1 MKILKY
7 IIYSLVLSPIFFLS
21 CTGELDIAPVDN
33 EVIQPDFQKIGD
45 IQSSLFGV
53 YSGFKATS
61 QYTGSLISMGDW
73 PADNLKI
80 SAVNTGQGALQHEWD
95 YNEAD
100 GVLEGMW
107 VGTYRVV
114 RRANFVITGVD
125 AFEGSETTLA
135 NQYKAEALV
144 LRSLALLNAHNLYA
158 ERYVDGSE
166 LSVPYVTDPNDITQE
181 PARLSTNELLS
192 NVEADLNAALANLPS
207 GFDPNRV
214 TTSLAYGLL
223 ARLALYQEDWAGV
236 VSNAT
241 LAIDNSGVPI
251 SNLATYSN
259 MWGETDSDGE
269 AIFKIALDPD
279 DAGVG
284 DAFYT
289 DGVGPRYDPALDIL
303 NLYDA
308 NDVRLDAFFMDLAPW
323 GKIISKYFGPPTQR
337 QFHEPFV
344 MRMSEMYLLRA
355 EANNVLGSDGP
366 ALADLDLLRT
376 NRIPGFTTGG
386 EAGDVLRDAI
396 RDERRKEL
404 CFEGFRFFDLER
416 WGLPVDRKD
425 CTADECF
432 LDADDFKFV
441 FAIPR
446 AELFANDNMVQNPGY

>member
-7 IIYSLVLSPIFFLS
+7 IIYSLVLSPLFFVS
-21 CTGELDIAPVDN
+21 CTGDLDIDPIQN

-53 YSGFKATS
+53 YSGFKGGS
-61 QYTGSLISMGDW
+61 QYTGSLVAMGDW
-73 PADNLKI
+73 PADNLKV
-80 SAVNTGQGALQHEWD
+80 SAVNTGQGVLQHEWD
-95 YNEAD
+95 YNEGD

-107 VGTYRVV
+107 VGSYAII

-125 AFEGSETTLA
+125 GFEGAETTLA

-144 LRSLALLNAHNLYA
+144 LRSLALLNLHNLYGQ
-158 ERYVDGSE
+158 RYVDGSE
-166 LSVPYVTDPNDITQE
+166 LSVAYITDPNDILQE
-181 PARLSTNELLS
+181 AARLTTNELLS
-192 NVEADLNAALANLPS
+192 NVEADLNAAIPNLPNT
-207 GFDPNRV
+207 FNPNRV
-214 TTSLAYGLL
+214 TKSLAYGLL
-223 ARLALYQEDWAGV
+223 ARAALYQEDWAGV

-241 LAIDNSGVPI
+241 LAIDNSGVGLSSI
-251 SNLATYSN
+251 ATYSN

-279 DAGVG
+279 DGSVG
-284 DAFYT
+284 GSFYT
-289 DGVGPRYDPALDIL
+289 DGVGPRYDPTSDIL
-303 NLYDA
+303 DLYDP
-308 NDVRLDAFFMDLAPW
+308 NDVRLSSFFMDLAPW

-366 ALADLDLLRT
+366 ALADLDALRS
-376 NRIPGFTTGG
+376 NRIPGFTSGG
-386 EAGDVLRDAI
+386 ESGAGLTQAI
-396 RDERRKEL
+396 RTERRKEL
-404 CFEGFRFFDLER
+404 CYEGFRFYDLRR
-416 WGLPVDRKD
+416 WDLPVDRKD

-432 LDADDFKFV
+432 LPADDFKFV
-441 FAIPR
+441 YAIPR